1 MTDPFFK
8 GDITTQQH
16 LLDQQREIEENFKK
30 LKALFS
36 DDGLSLEQKQQIKN
50 KLLELKEIYSKNKQT
65 LIQMGVD
72 PTMQGS
78 KDSTNTE
85 NATEASSKPA
95 EEQKIHVNKVDVK
108 EDASKNRSFNFNT
121 ILIGCG
127 GIFLLMLGGVAF
139 LFYYMITHPAQ
150 LKNIGLEPADV
161 KRLLQTFTTVFFGII
176 SIVGFILFVM
186 NIYRLFNSKRR
197 SKIGFIFGMLLGIS
211 FLGGGVV
218 LGYMVMEKVNAI
230 SPDDILGNS
239 NLVRPYIVTK
249 KKNTYIG
256 EIKAPL
262 VGPMQLKFGLNSS
275 LLTKQVLPKIKGKV
289 NTIKLLCGN
298 GQELSITPQSE
309 YFNGICFYRN
319 MVEKGYPLEVVVGYL
334 DAQTSEQ
341 QYHSI
346 NVGNITLDGIITMT
360 GKKGKTLNP
369 GKDNEI
375 LGGIAGDTVNFDASE
390 LFRNLGI
397 SDYTITWDLDGDG
410 KIDRENETNISYRY
424 TVAGVYTVAIR
435 IPSLGDHLY
444 TFPIRIE
451 QADIPVGDIEDRN
464 LGNNSYV
471 FSVNFFENTKTITKY
486 LFQVLDKD
494 KNSIKKEESTMN
506 TFSYTFDNPGT
517 YYIKT
522 IFVTQDGKQ
531 GEILSN
537 AIEIQNNSIADFEF
551 KVFSKSYTEDV
562 FSASTVQKNGDN
574 NYAIELTEIP
584 SVVQIQVDR
593 KYLESKGYHLTAKK
607 GDQPLVFAD
616 NKIDVEINTPKTHT
630 ISLLAKKDD
639 NTEIL
644 EKTLIIKIT
653 REGVVGKMNITPDTV
668 GTSPFTVRFD
678 ASASKINDPE
688 DEIVYFSWDFGDGKI
703 KKNISESVIEHVYY
717 YDVKKNSGE
726 YYPTLK
732 IKTRKGREYLIGEG
746 TMILVKQPLDSLKIH
761 IDSHPGQVAEVG
773 DIVKFSLEA
782 DGLPTKIQWDFG
794 DGKNSY
800 ECRGRECIE
809 TKKIYY
815 STGEYK
821 IKVNIEYENRIPLEG
836 DITLRV
842 K

>member
-8 GDITTQQH
+8 WDITTQQH

-121 ILIGCG
+121 ILIWCG
-127 GIFLLMLGGVAF
+127 GIFLLMLWGVAF

-197 SKIGFIFGMLLGIS
+197 SKIWFIFWMLLGIS
-211 FLGGGVV
+211 FLWGGVV
-218 LGYMVMEKVNAI
+218 LWYMVMEKVNAI

-249 KKNTYIG
+249 KKNTYIW

-262 VGPMQLKFGLNSS
+262 VGPMQLKFWLNSS

-319 MVEKGYPLEVVVGYL
+319 MVEKGYPLEVVVWYL

-375 LGGIAGDTVNFDASE
+375 LWGIAGDTVNFDASE
-390 LFRNLGI
+390 LFRNLWI

-464 LGNNSYV
+464 LWNNSYV

-562 FSASTVQKNGDN
+562 FSASTVQKNWDN

-607 GDQPLVFAD
+607 WDQPLVFAD

-653 REGVVGKMNITPDTV
+653 REWVVGKMNITPDTV

-717 YDVKKNSGE
+717 YDVKKNSWE

-821 IKVNIEYENRIPLEG
+821 IKVNIEYENRIPLEW